1 VNVAPFDV
9 RLPEGNEADDD
20 VITVVQPDIIVLRKR
35 PKLDAR
41 GCRGASD
48 LIIEVL
54 ARAIA
59 PMISKLGAYERHRVK
74 EYWLVH
80 TTDRMVSM
88 HTRTDGGYGRPA
100 YPSMKANLLQRFRR

>member
-1 VNVAPFDV
+1 MPRQRRYACLNGWWWNSCGRSPLRSRASPGEVNVAPFDV
-9 RLPEGNEADDD
+9 RWPEGNEADDD
-20 VITVVQPDIIVLRKR
+20 VRTVVQPDIIVLRKR

-59 PMISKLGAYERHRVK
+59 PM
-74 EYWLVH
+74 
-80 TTDRMVSM
+80 
-88 HTRTDGGYGRPA
+88 TRPPSSRPTSVIA
-100 YPSMKANLLQRFRR
+100 